1 MRQRGKSFLNFDI
14 CYIRHLLRFYP
25 FFFTNTVKIC
35 LLKKLLLVSIF
46 KIQCNEY
53 FCLQNYEK
61 TVRNKHIKTT
71 YCTAGGF
78 LCSKL
83 RVSYDSNQ
91 NIFLSFWPFVVWT
104 FVALLTLCRL
114 TFCRLTLCRLT
125 LCRLTF
131 CREIKN

>member
-61 TVRNKHIKTT
+61 TVRNKHIKTHIVLLADFCVQNCEFPMIQIKT
-71 YCTAGGF
+71 YF
-78 LCSKL
+78 YHFDL
-83 RVSYDSNQ
+83 
-91 NIFLSFWPFVVWT
+91 LSFEPLSHFWPFVVWPSVVWP
-104 FVALLTLCRL
+104 FVVWPCVVWP
-114 TFCRLTLCRLT
+114 FVG
-125 LCRLTF
+125 
-131 CREIKN
+131 